1 MSVRAA
7 EAKRTDARAPRNRF
21 AALVDKTAGNGDDM
35 VRLIHKY
42 VYTSR
47 PYEKARGS
55 ILNGAMRINADAA
68 LNASSVQEQ
77 LDWFQAEKLVK
88 DSITLD
94 TLVDKSYV
102 QVS

>member
-1 MSVRAA
+1 MKEDLCS
-7 EAKRTDARAPRNRF
+7 RF
-21 AALVDKTAGNGDDM
+21 CFGGVG
-35 VRLIHKY
+35 LIHQY

-55 ILNGAMRINADAA
+55 IMNGAMRINADAT
-68 LNASSVQEQ
+68 LNVSSVQQQ
-77 LDWFQAEKLVK
+77 LDWFKAEKLVK

-102 QVS
+102 KTL